1 MANPSE
7 KTSIPKRLTPDDLM
21 TAGRTMAIIG
31 ENMDPE
37 YRNFYSWQLIIVL
50 PTGCNPPI
58 PMLQS
63 TDV

>member
-7 KTSIPKRLTPDDLM
+7 KTSIPKRLPNGLM
-21 TAGRTMAIIG
+21 MAGGTMAIIG

-37 YRNFYSWQLIIVL
+37 YRNFYRWQLIIVL